1 MGNTL
6 FTLSHLFLK
15 VILKNNH
22 RYFDVNLQ
30 LKSQARKRKIA
41 SSAHVVRYGVGTQ
54 TWKVGTRNTVKLL
67 KMPGDGKNDI
77 YHVRE
82 LEDTISTASLKFY
95 NCTRL
100 FLG

>member
-41 SSAHVVRYGVGTQ
+41 SPGSCS
-54 TWKVGTRNTVKLL
+54 KVWSGYSNLESWHQKYCEAT
-67 KMPGDGKNDI
+67 KN
-77 YHVRE
+77 
-82 LEDTISTASLKFY
+82 AW
-95 NCTRL
+95 
-100 FLG
+100 